1 MNSALAL
8 AVVGQ
13 SMRAKDWVMISH
25 LLWAIHRHPDLD
37 MVIIPLH
44 LVLEIPL
51 LPVLDTMIRHLLVS
65 QTRDIVRALV
75 LALGMRRLPLGED
88 LVGVWEGIARVLVIT
103 LLLDMET
110 SPQATVI
117 RAHLDMETNPRATMT
132 KPRPDMETTHHQ
144 DTAGINLPPATAK
157 PPPPTPP
164 TKPHPAQPTAPMINT
179 HPEPPAASA
188 DLEATM
194 STSAAPETPHLETT
208 MTTSAPKAAT
218 NPAIPQWER

>member
-13 SMRAKDWVMISH
+13 NMRATDWVMISH
-25 LLWAIHRHPDLD
+25 LLLAIHRHPD
-37 MVIIPLH
+37 
-44 LVLEIPL
+44 
-51 LPVLDTMIRHLLVS
+51 LDTMIRHLLVS
-65 QTRDIVRALV
+65 QTQDIVGALV

-88 LVGVWEGIARVLVIT
+88 LVGVWEGIARVLAIT

-117 RAHLDMETNPRATMT
+117 KPHL
-132 KPRPDMETTHHQ
+132 DMETTHHQ

-179 HPEPPAASA
+179 PPEPPAASA
-188 DLEATM
+188 GLEATM